1 MKMATDSVANML
13 TALNTVFEVF
23 FQAFQDKTK
32 DDMIKIS
39 TILQAFKSDDMQS
52 KIIDIIK
59 VKTTK
64 KIKDPDAPKRPKS
77 GYLFFCEEKRSEY
90 KKANLNASATELTSI
105 LGKAWKSLTDE
116 EKMPF
121 LNKAQEA
128 KLGYKNAMDLYK
140 RPSDQEIDQKKKN
153 KKLKDPNAPKRP
165 MTAFL
170 FFCKDNRKDVKSEF
184 PDLKPTEV
192 TSKLGEMW
200 SSLEEKKKKKFLSL
214 ADKAKNQYED
224 AKKKYN
230 RPSDEELIKLNEK
243 KPQRRT
249 SKKTSK
255 KGPKRPSTAFLF
267 FCNDK
272 REEVKNAN
280 PELTNQEVMKRL
292 GEMWK
297 NDFADE
303 ESRKKWVEQA
313 TLDKERYQEE
323 MKEYRDSS
331 DEGSIKTES
340 KLKTREKSKFK
351 HQTKPNSDSDSD
363 SDSDSEVKVRTESK
377 PKSKPKSKPESKL
390 KSKPEL
396 EESDSSDSE

>member
-1 MKMATDSVANML
+1 MATDSVANML

-52 KIIDIIK
+52 KITDIIN
-59 VKTTK
+59 VTKTTK

-105 LGKAWKSLTDE
+105 LGKAWKSLMDE

-170 FFCKDNRKDVKSEF
+170 FFCKDKRKDVKSEF

-214 ADKAKNQYED
+214 AEKAKNQYED
-224 AKKKYN
+224 EKKKYN

-313 TLDKERYQEE
+313 TLDKERYEEE

-331 DEGSIKTES
+331 DEESKKIRPMNDSDRGNNIKTN
-340 KLKTREKSKFK
+340 
-351 HQTKPNSDSDSD
+351 QQ
-363 SDSDSEVKVRTESK
+363 
-377 PKSKPKSKPESKL
+377 
-390 KSKPEL
+390 
-396 EESDSSDSE
+396 ESDSSDSESDSDSDDETTVKSKSKSKPKLNYKKKAESSDSDSD